1 MLFRDINYLHI
12 RSVSL
17 TILPRLSYRAEGS
30 VGVVKFATLKVQKHC
45 RKWLLQKKK
54 KFNKLLIKVIK
65 KTKRNNQSFPCILDL
80 IINHVNTLENQQ
92 LH

>member
-1 MLFRDINYLHI
+1 MA
-12 RSVSL
+12 
-17 TILPRLSYRAEGS
+17 PA
-30 VGVVKFATLKVQKHC
+30 K
-45 RKWLLQKKK
+45 KKK

-65 KTKRNNQSFPCILDL
+65 KTKRKNQFFLCILDL